1 MRQDPVSGDAP
12 VPQVSNYLKL
22 EVPAIADN
30 IALCRIVVAAFAS
43 QLEFTLEE
51 IDDIKL
57 AVSEAVSNCVLH
69 AYPGGK
75 GTVWIDAALDGGVL
89 EVTVKDNGVGIA
101 DVEAARRPGRST
113 NPERM
118 GMGLTL
124 MEALMDTLEISSA
137 PGAGTSVVMTK
148 RPGAQPPA
156 N

>member
-1 MRQDPVSGDAP
+1 MRQDPVSGDASA
-12 VPQVSNYLKL
+12 PQVTNYLRL

-30 IALCRIVVAAFAS
+30 VALCRVVVAAFAS

-69 AYPGGK
+69 AYPNGK
-75 GTVWIDAALDGGVL
+75 GTVWIAAALDGSTLV
-89 EVTVKDNGVGIA
+89 VTIKDTGVGIA
-101 DVEAARRPGRST
+101 DVEAARQPGCST

-124 MEALMDTLEISSA
+124 VEALMDTLEISSV
-137 PGAGTSVVMTK
+137 PGVGTTVVMAK
-148 RPGAQPPA
+148 RPGGGSPA